1 VTLDLRQIIEGVV
14 RDMETWLD
22 REYDE
27 NRDRQER

>member
-1 VTLDLRQIIEGVV
+1 VTLDLPQIIEGVV